1 MSRTLVSHA
10 LRLFKVSLA
19 VITILYIIQALARD
33 RAALTAALA
42 LSPSSLGGVV
52 GLLVLYFILY
62 SYRFLLLIAKHC
74 GCSLPLIPWIRML
87 VVVRF
92 MNNLVPQMGSVY
104 RGVTLKRD
112 FSVSYTDYVSANIFF
127 IWIDTFLNFSLAAF
141 LLWFF
146 HADLVLFG
154 VPASTGLAAG
164 AVALLLA
171 PLVSHLIVQRMAD
184 QSSAA
189 EELTLLKSKLRRVR
203 FFSLLMKKSSKVLT
217 NLMLGLRDLPY
228 MVMTVVIA
236 LGSFL
241 CMVGVFKLLL
251 AGVDARASF
260 STLAVFYALYRLTF
274 HVSITPGNIG
284 IREVAYG
291 LLCAEAQIG
300 MSKGLVV
307 AAELRVLSI
316 ITLLLLGII
325 FAGAD
330 LKKGLRLIRRGGP
343 IEGVIES

>member
-1 MSRTLVSHA
+1 MSRHFITHA
-10 LRLFKVSLA
+10 QRLFKISLA
-19 VITILYIIQALARD
+19 VITIVYIIQALARD
-33 RAALTAALA
+33 RTALIAALA
-42 LSPSSLGGVV
+42 LSPSSLAGIV

-74 GCSLPLIPWIRML
+74 GCSIPLIPWIRML

-146 HADLVLFG
+146 HTDLILFG
-154 VPASTGLAAG
+154 VPASAGLATG
-164 AVALLLA
+164 AVGLLLT

-184 QSSAA
+184 RSSG
-189 EELTLLKSKLRRVR
+189 EEEQAVLKSNVKAARYLPT
-203 FFSLLMKKSSKVLT
+203 LIKKCAEVST

-228 MVMTVVIA
+228 MVMTVLIA

-241 CMVGVFKLLL
+241 CMVGVFNLLL

-316 ITLLLLGII
+316 VTLLLLGII
-325 FAGAD
+325 FAGGD
-330 LKKGLRLIRRGGP
+330 LKKGLRLIRREEP
-343 IEGVIES
+343 KERVIER